1 MNRAKYAVEKMCQL
15 FGISRS
21 SYYSW
26 LKRGSTESP
35 GMDIG
40 SHVQQIFK
48 ASKDTYG
55 SPRIQSELRKKLG
68 IEVSKSTVA
77 RVMKKIGVQ
86 ARPRRRYV
94 HTTDSKHDYK
104 IFENILNR
112 SFSSARVNEKWVS
125 DISYIPTRAGWTY
138 LTVVIDLAD
147 RMVVGWNLSKDMSAL
162 NTSVAAFNQA
172 LKRRKITSGILL
184 HSDRGVQ
191 YCCVEFRNEVKQA
204 KKVRQSMSRKGNCWD
219 NAPAESFFK
228 SLKTEWTSRFN
239 YRNFDEAYRSIF
251 DYIEKWYNTK
261 RQHST
266 LDYMAPLQK
275 YYFLTQPAA

>member
-1 MNRAKYAVEKMCQL
+1 MNRAKYSVEKMCQL

-21 SYYSW
+21 SYYAW
-26 LKRGSTESP
+26 LKRDLTKSSR
-35 GMDIG
+35 MDIA
-40 SHVQQIFK
+40 SYVQQIFE
-48 ASKDTYG
+48 ASKNTYG
-55 SPRIQSELRKKLG
+55 SPRIQSELRKKHG
-68 IEVSKSTVA
+68 IDVSKSTVA
-77 RVMKKIGVQ
+77 RAMRQLGLQ

-104 IFENILNR
+104 VFENILNR
-112 SFSSARVNEKWVS
+112 SFSSTKVNEKWVS
-125 DISYIPTRAGWTY
+125 DISYIPTQSGWTY

-172 LKRRKITSGILL
+172 LERRKITSDIIL

-191 YCCVEFRNEVKQA
+191 YCCTEFRVAVKQA

-228 SLKTEWTSRFN
+228 SLKTEWTSKFN
-239 YRNFDEAYRSIF
+239 YKNFEQAYRSIF

-266 LDYMAPLQK
+266 LDYMSPLQK